1 MLSDHSNQC
10 QNLWLEKLK
19 IQFSETPKR
28 RIYYMN
34 ANRISENAMY
44 LPPSYSFTPLKCA
57 HEVDQG
63 GDGIGKRIDLCS

>member
-1 MLSDHSNQC
+1 
-10 QNLWLEKLK
+10 
-19 IQFSETPKR
+19 
-28 RIYYMN
+28 MN

-63 GDGIGKRIDLCS
+63 GAGIGKRIDLCS